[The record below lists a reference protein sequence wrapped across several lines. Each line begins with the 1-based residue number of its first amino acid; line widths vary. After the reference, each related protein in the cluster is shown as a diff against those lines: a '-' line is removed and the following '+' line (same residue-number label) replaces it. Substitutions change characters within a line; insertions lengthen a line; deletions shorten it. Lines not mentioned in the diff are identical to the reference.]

1 MDRGRVLVVDDDRAW
16 LGLVADWLRLDG
28 HEILIATNGITA
40 LELASQHPP
49 DLIVLDIVVPGMNGL
64 QFCEALKQYPRLAHV
79 PVIIL
84 SGLRDP
90 HNFKRAKELG
100 VEQLLVKPTD
110 EETLRAA
117 VRSALNPPRRKS
129 FVASLFSGHAAAE

>member
-16 LGLVADWLRLDG
+16 LALVAEWLRLEG
-28 HEILIATNGITA
+28 HEILTATNGITA

-49 DLIVLDIVVPGMNGL
+49 DLIVLDIVVPGINGL

-110 EETLRAA
+110 EDTLRAA
-117 VRSALNPPRRKS
+117 VRSALNRPRRKS
-129 FVASLFSGHAAAE
+129 FVASLFSGHAGAE